1 MLSMKP
7 TRKALARPG
16 RISGSETV
24 RERRPAP
31 SARKVCAA
39 SSSEGL
45 MPCTTPIS
53 TRKAIGV
60 KAKSCAIRT
69 PGKP

>member
-7 TRKALARPG
+7 SRKALASPG
-16 RISGSETV
+16 RISGSEMV
-24 RERRPAP
+24 RNVVQPF
-31 SARKVCAA
+31 ARKVCDA

-45 MPCTTPIS
+45 MPCTTPIR

-60 KAKSCAIRT
+60 KARSCAMRM